1 MPHINL
7 LSPHVADLIAAGE
20 VVERP
25 ASVIKELMENAFD
38 AGAKNVT
45 VEIRDGGATMIR
57 ITDDGCGMAPED
69 AGIAFLRHATS
80 KLQDEHGLEA
90 IETMGFRGEALAA
103 ISSVSRIELYTRR
116 PEDVEGTY
124 MSLTAGDID
133 VMEPV
138 GCPAGTSI
146 CVQDLFFNTP
156 ARLKFLKSD
165 RSEASACVQAGLRCA
180 LGRPEI
186 SVRFLRDGKEE
197 FFTPGD
203 GDANSVSYALLGRE
217 IASTLLPVQ
226 SADEGIRLNG
236 FISSPAAGRGN
247 RGAQYFYVN
256 GRFIRSSL
264 LQTAL
269 EQAYKNTLLT
279 GRYPACVV
287 YLEIRPG
294 SVDVNV
300 HPAKI
305 EVKFTEERRVFNLLY
320 QAARDTLLGENRLTE
335 VEPEQKPEPVE
346 VSQPTA
352 VTDVMVQ
359 PEIAPERETG
369 KPETPTPGTTTEPET
384 ANRETVPYPGAR
396 SLWKMAAE
404 PVAPLTARV
413 SAIPEPINASQIPAV
428 SAASEVAQSQHTL
441 FTAENEEYSGE
452 KAPGEASEQTA
463 GVQIERTAAEIS
475 LQELDTSLIPEYKI
489 IGEALKTYIIVE
501 VEDRI
506 ILIDKHAAHERMNF
520 DRLKANQQ
528 PVSAQQLLVPQ
539 TLRVT
544 TEELSML
551 EEYGTLFEE
560 FGFEIEAFGE
570 NAVILRAV
578 PADMLPNDAVPALEE
593 ILEHLRE
600 GGTPDPKSARDE
612 LLHTVACKAA
622 IKAGW
627 NTGAAELEKITRE
640 VLSGRVKYCPHGRP
654 VSATVT
660 RKELDKLFLRIV

>member
-45 VEIRDGGATMIR
+45 VEIHDGGATMIR

-80 KLQDEHGLEA
+80 KLRDEHGLEA
-90 IETMGFRGEALAA
+90 IATMGFRGEALAA
-103 ISSVSRIELYTRR
+103 ISAVSRIELYTRR
-116 PEDVEGTY
+116 PEDAEGTH
-124 MSLTAGDID
+124 MTLTGGDIEE
-133 VMEPV
+133 MEPT

-146 CVQDLFFNTP
+146 CVRDLFFNTP

-186 SVRFLRDGKEE
+186 SVRFLRDGREE

-203 GDANSVSYALLGRE
+203 GDQSSVCYALLGRE
-217 IASTLLPVQ
+217 AASTMLPVQ
-226 SADEGIRLNG
+226 SADEGIRLTG
-236 FISSPAAGRGN
+236 FISSPSAGRGN
-247 RGAQYFYVN
+247 RGMQYFYVN

-264 LQTAL
+264 LQSAL

-279 GRYPACVV
+279 GRYPGCVI
-287 YLEIRPG
+287 YLDIRPG
-294 SVDVNV
+294 AVDVNV

-305 EVKFTEERRVFNLLY
+305 EVKFSEERKVFHLLF
-320 QAARDTLLGENRLTE
+320 QAAQDTLRGEDR
-335 VEPEQKPEPVE
+335 
-346 VSQPTA
+346 A
-352 VTDVMVQ
+352 G
-359 PEIAPERETG
+359 APEKSSETR
-369 KPETPTPGTTTEPET
+369 TEPEPEPLHAT
-384 ANRETVPYPGAR
+384 PAAKAPVRETVSPLRTEPQTERPRPDLQELSRPGEHRPAVYETGDLPPLR
-396 SLWKMAAE
+396 KAAE
-404 PVAPLTARV
+404 PVWTAEPAAPWSSLFTETPAEPEKPEKPEETAEELP
-413 SAIPEPINASQIPAV
+413 AEPKPA
-428 SAASEVAQSQHTL
+428 SAA
-441 FTAENEEYSGE
+441 AE
-452 KAPGEASEQTA
+452 EAASDD
-463 GVQIERTAAEIS
+463 GIVDFPNYRIV
-475 LQELDTSLIPEYKI
+475 
-489 IGEALKTYIIVE
+489 GEALKTYLIVE
-501 VEDRI
+501 TGDRL

-520 DRLKANQQ
+520 DRLKQSQQ
-528 PVSAQQLLVPQ
+528 PVPAQQLLVPQ
-539 TLRVT
+539 TLRVSG
-544 TEELSML
+544 EELGLL
-551 EEYGTLFEE
+551 EEFGDLFRD
-560 FGFEIEAFGE
+560 FGFEIEPFGQ

-578 PADMLPNDAVPALEE
+578 PADMLPDDAAPALEE

-600 GGTPDPKSARDE
+600 GGTPDPRSARDE
-612 LLHTVACKAA
+612 VLHTVACKAA

-627 NTGAAELEKITRE
+627 DTGTEELERIAEE

-660 RKELDKLFLRIV
+660 RKDLDKLFLRIV